1 MLLKQF
7 RIFESLAERRWVR
20 RGPHAEWPGSVF
32 FIGAVMGVF
41 CCRNARAGVSAI
53 VGVRFEG
60 DSPVV
65 EEFRWLLRLAADCSL
80 WRDPALVTIAHS

>member
-7 RIFESLAERRWVR
+7 QIFESLAERRWVR

-41 CCRNARAGVSAI
+41 CYRNARAGVSAI

>member
-7 RIFESLAERRWVR
+7 QIFESLAERRWVR
-20 RGPHAEWPGSVF
+20 RGPHAEWPRSVF

-41 CCRNARAGVSAI
+41 CYRNARAGVSAI

-65 EEFRWLLRLAADCSL
+65 EEFRWLLRLAADYGFM
-80 WRDPALVTIAHS
+80 A